1 MTSPRRK
8 YAGLMCLLIALASA
22 HCVGGGGGHVGV
34 ELLAWLNFGLV
45 DRGGSRAGAA
55 HLPPLPRGRGR
66 VE

>member
-1 MTSPRRK
+1 M
-8 YAGLMCLLIALASA
+8 L
-22 HCVGGGGGHVGV
+22 GGHVGV
-34 ELLAWLNFGLV
+34 ELLAWLDLGLV